1 MIFHEDFTVRTDL
14 ADEKEEFLKE
24 REGKRLAGIAVNKKK
39 INGFDVSVMNVLNE
53 EGEKISGKPVGRYV
67 TVDVG
72 KIWMSDKKR
81 FSEACSVISDFIKE
95 FIPDKKGSCMLAAL
109 GNKNI
114 IADAIGPLT
123 AENFIVTKHI
133 KDSEKEIFDALNLRE
148 TLCISPGVLGNTGIE
163 AAKIIK
169 GAVMQ
174 SNPSFIVA
182 VDSLASRHLSR
193 LATTVQICDT
203 GITPGSGINNARK
216 EISYRTVGIP
226 VIAIGVPT
234 VVDVTT
240 LASDIIRNV
249 AQKTSDDYIKSSV
262 RQIINEIS
270 SEEAENFFVT
280 PKETDHIIKDT
291 SKLIGYSLNL
301 ALHEGI
307 SEDEIDEL
315 VGT

>member
-1 MIFHEDFTVRTDL
+1 MKLHEDFTVRTDL

-24 REGKRLAGIAVNKKK
+24 RDGKKLAGIAVNRKKSD
-39 INGFDVSVMNVLNE
+39 GFDISIMQILNE
-53 EGEKISGKPVGRYV
+53 EGEKISGKPIGRYV

-81 FSEACSVISDFIKE
+81 FSDACKIISSFIKE

-123 AENFIVTKHI
+123 AESFIVTKHI
-133 KDSEKEIFDALNLRE
+133 KDSEKDIFDALNLRE

-163 AAKIIK
+163 AAQIIK

-174 SNPSFIVA
+174 SNPSFIIA

-216 EISYRTVGIP
+216 EISKNTLGIP

-240 LASDIIRNV
+240 LASDIVKSV
-249 AQKTSDDYIKSSV
+249 ADKSTDGKIKNSV
-262 RQIINEIS
+262 GKIINEIS
-270 SEEAENFFVT
+270 SHEAENFFVT

-291 SKLIGYSLNL
+291 SKLIAYSINM
-301 ALHEGI
+301 ALHDGITEG
-307 SEDEIDEL
+307 EIDEL
-315 VGT
+315 IS

>member
-1 MIFHEDFTVRTDL
+1 MNLHEDFTVRTDL

-24 REGKRLAGIAVNKKK
+24 RDGENLTGIIVNRKK
-39 INGFDVSVMNVLNE
+39 INGFDVSIMNVLTK
-53 EGEKISGKPVGRYV
+53 EGEEASGKPVGKYV

-72 KIWMSDKKR
+72 KIWMSDKKT
-81 FSEACSVISDFIKE
+81 FSDACNIISSFIKE
-95 FIPDKKGSCMLAAL
+95 FIPENGSCMLAAL

-133 KDSEKEIFDALNLRE
+133 KDSDSEMFETLNLRE

-169 GAVMQ
+169 GAVIE
-174 SNPSFIVA
+174 SDPSFIIA
-182 VDSLASRHLSR
+182 VDSLASRKLSR
-193 LATTVQICDT
+193 LATTVQICNT
-203 GITPGSGINNARK
+203 GITPGSGINNSRK
-216 EISYRTVGIP
+216 EISENTLGIP

-240 LASDIIRNV
+240 LASDIIRN
-249 AQKTSDDYIKSSV
+249 AAEKTDD
-262 RQIINEIS
+262 RDINVSLHRVLDTIALK
-270 SEEAENFFVT
+270 EAENFFVT

-291 SKLIGYSLNL
+291 SKLIGYSINM
-301 ALHEGI
+301 ALHDGI
-307 SEDEIDEL
+307 TLSEIDEF
-315 VGT
+315 VS